1 METEQIINEIKRLPV
16 KKRMLVV
23 EKTIKSI
30 RESELEKKMTT
41 AVDALIQDYKN
52 DRELTAFTAID
63 SDDFHE
69 TRWYMAD

>member
-69 TRWYMAD
+69 TR